1 MATVSAAFVAACSAR
16 ASSEALDLAA
26 RSAAF
31 SAAAA
36 ARRCPAASAAAALS
50 AAAAG
55 AADATDAAAGAAAFV
70 AACSAAAAVAAAQA
84 ASAAG
89 KPWVLDPVAV
99 GATGFRNRL
108 AARLLALNPTV
119 LRGNASEIL
128 ALSGEVASGKG
139 VDAGDPVSAA
149 EDAARYLAQR
159 TGGVVAVSGAVDF
172 VTNGDR
178 AMRVAGG
185 SPLMGRVTAMGCAL
199 TGVVGAFLVRQDPF
213 AATVAAHA
221 CFGRAG
227 DAELAATGAAM
238 RGQRALRGAEVAAMR
253 RDASAA
259 RGAASNE
266 AEVHDKHFTL
276 TPTHNLHP
284 NPNPDLTSVP
294 TLTLTLTPTLTLALT
309 LTRWWRWNTSCC
321 WSRRRG
327 WPTLTPPLTPTPT
340 LTPVPTPTPATN
352 PNPQP
357 QQAAGVP
364 PQ

>member
-1 MATVSAAFVAACSAR
+1 MKSAGMHLKTLRDTAPLVQNITNFVAMNVVANAQLAVG
-16 ASSEALDLAA
+16 ASPAMVHAIEEAAE
-26 RSAAF
+26 F
-31 SAAAA
+31 
-36 ARRCPAASAAAALS
+36 
-50 AAAAG
+50 AG
-55 AADATDAAAGAAAFV
+55 IAGSLTVNIGTADAGWEA
-70 AACSAAAAVAAAQA
+70 SMVAAAQA

-227 DAELAATGAAM
+227 EIAAHRADGPGSFGPALMDALSAMTPERLDAE
-238 RGQRALRGAEVAAMR
+238 
-253 RDASAA
+253 A
-259 RGAASNE
+259 RIE
-266 AEVHDKHFTL
+266 AV
-276 TPTHNLHP
+276 
-284 NPNPDLTSVP
+284 
-294 TLTLTLTPTLTLALT
+294 
-309 LTRWWRWNTSCC
+309 
-321 WSRRRG
+321 
-327 WPTLTPPLTPTPT
+327 
-340 LTPVPTPTPATN
+340 
-352 PNPQP
+352 
-357 QQAAGVP
+357 
-364 PQ
+364 